1 MADTHVGI
9 DVAKGKFD
17 VALLRRDG
25 RYRHRTF
32 GNNSTGFAGLQA
44 WLKRQE
50 ASSAHTCMEA
60 TGTYGNA
67 LASHLHASET
77 PVSMVN
83 PACIKAFAQSELLR
97 TKTDRVD
104 AALIAR
110 FCRAMKPGLW
120 QPPAPEIAELQAL
133 VRRLESV
140 QQMLVQEKNRLSAP
154 EISASVRRSLTRIV
168 EALEAEME
176 EIRQLIAD
184 HVEEHPE
191 LEHKRDL
198 LASITGIGKATA
210 NVILSEMA
218 GTSFTNARQLA
229 AHAGLAPQ
237 ARESGSS
244 VRGKSRISKRG
255 NARLRK
261 ALYWPAIVAMRTN
274 PVLRSFADR
283 LREAG
288 KPTMVII
295 IAVMRKLLHLAFGVL
310 KTQQPF
316 DPNYEACKA

>member
-17 VALLRRDG
+17 VALLRQDG

-32 GNNSTGFAGLQA
+32 ANTCTGFAGLQA
-44 WLKRQE
+44 WLKRQD
-50 ASSAHTCMEA
+50 ACSAHTCMEA

-67 LASHLHASET
+67 LASHLHPSGT

-83 PACIKAFAQSELLR
+83 PACIKAFAGSELLR

-140 QQMLVQEKNRLSAP
+140 QQMLLQEKNRLGAP
-154 EISASVRRSLTRIV
+154 GVSASVRRSLMRTV
-168 EALEAEME
+168 EALGAEIEA
-176 EIRQLIAD
+176 IQQLIAG
-184 HVEEHPE
+184 HIEQHPE
-191 LEHKRDL
+191 LKRNRDL

-210 NVILSEMA
+210 NVLLSETA
-218 GTSFTNARQLA
+218 GLSFASARQLA
-229 AHAGLAPQ
+229 AYAGLAPQ
-237 ARESGSS
+237 AHESGSS

-295 IAVMRKLLHLAFGVL
+295 GAVMRKLLHLAFGVL
-310 KTQQPF
+310 KTQKPF
-316 DPNYEACKA
+316 DPNYSACEA